1 MRILSLNEIKQLE
14 LKMLLRYDNFC
25 KSNGLRYSLSDGTLL
40 GAIRHKGFIP
50 WDDDI
55 DVIMP
60 RPDYE
65 RFIQLWADDGY
76 YKLFSL
82 RRQNLLLPF
91 SKITDTRTYVQ
102 SQMNDDTLNNFLSID
117 IFPADGLP
125 LNKQDALSLCRKAAV
140 LRMFLNVGSARL
152 GEGQTL
158 FKKYYKYLL
167 KPLVN
172 IYGRKHLLL
181 KIEKCALST
190 PYDKAEY
197 VGIIGETNP
206 GAKVLKTDLEK
217 MILVDFEGYKFP
229 AMSGW
234 KCYLTNVYGDYMTP
248 PPPEER
254 YAHSITAWIND

>member
-82 RRQNLLLPF
+82 RR
-91 SKITDTRTYVQ
+91 
-102 SQMNDDTLNNFLSID
+102 
-117 IFPADGLP
+117 
-125 LNKQDALSLCRKAAV
+125 
-140 LRMFLNVGSARL
+140 
-152 GEGQTL
+152 
-158 FKKYYKYLL
+158 
-167 KPLVN
+167 
-172 IYGRKHLLL
+172 
-181 KIEKCALST
+181 
-190 PYDKAEY
+190 
-197 VGIIGETNP
+197 
-206 GAKVLKTDLEK
+206 
-217 MILVDFEGYKFP
+217 
-229 AMSGW
+229 
-234 KCYLTNVYGDYMTP
+234 
-248 PPPEER
+248 
-254 YAHSITAWIND
+254 